1 MTRPATSSTYGELLG
16 DRRLRWMFTA
26 AFLGRLPYGVETLAA
41 VLFFSAQTGS
51 YARAGVAAG
60 AISAGIAI
68 GVVTHSRRADRHGP
82 GALLP
87 LGVVH
92 ALFVVLL
99 ILAGLSDW
107 STTLVVGL
115 AFGTGVAVP
124 PTSSLV
130 RSLYPA
136 ALGGRQRLAN
146 PTFAVDAAITEIT
159 YVIGPALVSLIVL
172 TVNAAAAL
180 ALGAASALMSMG
192 ILLAVVAHQSP
203 SRAAARLARGAL
215 GAPGV
220 AVLVLASV
228 PLGISFGI
236 LEVAL
241 PAFATAA
248 GERSAGALMFVAM
261 AVGGAIGSMT
271 AGARADRM
279 QHARVVVAGSFAYPL
294 VALLPIAG
302 STPTEV
308 ALLAV
313 PFGLINGPWIL
324 GRNVLTGELALPGT
338 TTEAFAWLIT
348 ALLLGASLGNVLGGV
363 LVEQASWRVAAAFGA
378 LVTTVTIVVTVS
390 SRSSLK
396 PQSAAAARGKP

>member
-1 MTRPATSSTYGELLG
+1 
-16 DRRLRWMFTA
+16 
-26 AFLGRLPYGVETLAA
+26 
-41 VLFFSAQTGS
+41 
-51 YARAGVAAG
+51 
-60 AISAGIAI
+60 
-68 GVVTHSRRADRHGP
+68 
-82 GALLP
+82 
-87 LGVVH
+87 
-92 ALFVVLL
+92 
-99 ILAGLSDW
+99 
-107 STTLVVGL
+107 
-115 AFGTGVAVP
+115 
-124 PTSSLV
+124 
-130 RSLYPA
+130 
-136 ALGGRQRLAN
+136 
-146 PTFAVDAAITEIT
+146 
-159 YVIGPALVSLIVL
+159 
-172 TVNAAAAL
+172 
-180 ALGAASALMSMG
+180 
-192 ILLAVVAHQSP
+192 
-203 SRAAARLARGAL
+203 
-215 GAPGV
+215 
-220 AVLVLASV
+220 
-228 PLGISFGI
+228 
-236 LEVAL
+236 
-241 PAFATAA
+241 
-248 GERSAGALMFVAM
+248 LMFVAM